1 MVKEC
6 LTMNGFIKKQAATL
20 CVLGGLSA
28 LSGCN
33 CYRDIV
39 DPCYPARYEAESR
52 SLVINGIAPQVNNG
66 HVLEQTVWNYN
77 FETGTDKLTAG
88 GVSTLAYLARRRPA
102 PDPVVYVQTAQDL
115 PLDSTTVDK
124 FAEERSKLDSKRV
137 EAVRKALAAM
147 TAGRGVN
154 FEVLVHD
161 PHEVGM
167 SSNAMMRQIMLR
179 DNGMQGILSAPSG
192 TIGANPASTG
202 GGGGASMGG
211 GGGGTGR

>member
-1 MVKEC
+1 LKERE
-6 LTMNGFIKKQAATL
+6 TMNGFIQKRAAML

-28 LSGCN
+28 LAGCS

-52 SLVINGIAPQVNNG
+52 SLVIGGMAPQVNNG
-66 HVLEQTVWNYN
+66 HVLEQTIWNYN
-77 FETGTDKLTAG
+77 FEAGTDKLTNG
-88 GVSTLAYLARRRPA
+88 GVTSLAYLARRRPA

-115 PLDSTTVDK
+115 PLDAASVDK
-124 FAEERSKLDSKRV
+124 FAEERSKLDAKRV

-167 SSNAMMRQIMLR
+167 SSNAMMRQVMLR
-179 DNGMQGILSAPSG
+179 DFGVQGVLTAPSG

-202 GGGGASMGG
+202 GGGGSTSGG
-211 GGGGTGR
+211 GGSSGR